1 MFDYRTLSAGSI
13 PVCGLDAAQGQR
25 PMDPFVYSA
34 QPMRVRFGA
43 GTLADLPGEIEAL
56 GLRRVLV
63 LATPQQASEAEALA
77 GRIGGRAAGVFGG
90 ARMHTPVDVTAEA
103 MRRVEADGI
112 DGLVAVGGGS
122 TTGLS
127 KAIALRTDL
136 PQIVVPTTYAGS
148 EMTPILGQTENGVKT
163 TVKSPKVLPEVVIYD
178 VDLTLS
184 LPAPLSA
191 VSGLN
196 AIAHAVEALYAQDRN
211 PVVSLMAAEGI
222 RALARALPVLVA
234 APRDPGARSDA
245 LYGAWLCGTC
255 LGAVGMAL
263 HHKLCH
269 TLGGTFDLPHAETHA
284 AVLPHAMAYN
294 APSVPVAART
304 VAEAL
309 GAEQAAQ
316 GLYDL
321 ARRLGVPMALRDLG
335 MPEGGIETAADAAL
349 SNPYWN
355 PRPLDRAAIRDLLAR
370 AHAGLSP
377 LPE

>member
-1 MFDYRTLSAGSI
+1 
-13 PVCGLDAAQGQR
+13 
-25 PMDPFVYSA
+25 MDPFVYSA
-34 QPMRVRFGA
+34 LPMRVRFGA

-63 LATPQQASEAEALA
+63 LATPQQVAEASALA
-77 GRIGGRAAGVFGG
+77 GRIGARAAGVFGG

-103 MRRVEADGI
+103 MRQVEAEGI

-163 TVKSPKVLPEVVIYD
+163 TVRSPKVLPEVVIYD

-184 LPAPLSA
+184 LPAHLSA

-211 PVVSLMAAEGI
+211 PVVSLLAAEGI

-234 APRDPGARSDA
+234 APGDHAARSDA

-294 APSVPVAART
+294 APAVPAAARA

-309 GAEQAAQ
+309 GAEEAAQ

-335 MPEGGIETAADAAL
+335 MPEGGVETAADAAL

-370 AHAGLSP
+370 AHAGLPP
-377 LPE
+377 LRA

>member
-1 MFDYRTLSAGSI
+1 
-13 PVCGLDAAQGQR
+13 
-25 PMDPFVYSA
+25 MDPFVYSA
-34 QPMRVRFGA
+34 LPMRVRFGA
-43 GTLADLPGEIEAL
+43 GTLAELPGEIEAL

-63 LATPQQASEAEALA
+63 LATPQQVDEAETLA
-77 GRIGGRAAGVFGG
+77 GRIGPRAAGVFGG
-90 ARMHTPVDVTAEA
+90 ARMHTPVEVTAEA
-103 MRRVEADGI
+103 MRQVEAERI

-163 TVKSPKVLPEVVIYD
+163 TVRSSKVLPEVVIYD
-178 VDLTLS
+178 VDLTLT
-184 LPAPLSA
+184 LPARLSA

-234 APRDPGARSDA
+234 TPEDRAARSDA

-269 TLGGTFDLPHAETHA
+269 ALGGAFDLPHAETHA

-294 APSVPVAART
+294 APAVPEAAQAVAA
-304 VAEAL
+304 AL
-309 GAEQAAQ
+309 GADEAAP

-335 MPEGGIETAADAAL
+335 MPEAGIDIAADAAL

-355 PRPLDRAAIRDLLAR
+355 PRPLDRAAVRDLLAR
-370 AHAGLSP
+370 AHAGLPPRSA
-377 LPE
+377 

>member
-1 MFDYRTLSAGSI
+1 
-13 PVCGLDAAQGQR
+13 
-25 PMDPFVYSA
+25 MDPFVYSA

-63 LATPQQASEAEALA
+63 LATPQQVDEAEALA
-77 GRIGGRAAGVFGG
+77 GRIGARAAGVFGR

-103 MRRVEADGI
+103 MRRVEADRI

-127 KAIALRTDL
+127 KAVALRTDL

-178 VDLTLS
+178 VDLTMS
-184 LPAPLSA
+184 LPARLTA

-196 AIAHAVEALYAQDRN
+196 AIAHAVEALYARDRN

-234 APRDPGARSDA
+234 EPGDRAARSDA

-294 APSVPVAART
+294 APAVPEAART

-309 GAEQAAQ
+309 GAGDAAQ
-316 GLYDL
+316 GLFDL
-321 ARRLGVPMALRDLG
+321 ARRLGVPLALRDLG
-335 MPEGGIETAADAAL
+335 MPETGIETAADAAL

-355 PRPLDRAAIRDLLAR
+355 PRPLDRAAIRDLVAR
-370 AHAGLSP
+370 AHAGLP
-377 LPE
+377 PRQA

>member
-1 MFDYRTLSAGSI
+1 
-13 PVCGLDAAQGQR
+13 
-25 PMDPFVYSA
+25 MDPFVYSA
-34 QPMRVRFGA
+34 LPMRVRFGA
-43 GTLADLPGEIEAL
+43 GTLAELPGEIEAL

-63 LATPQQASEAEALA
+63 LATPQQVDEAETLA
-77 GRIGGRAAGVFGG
+77 GRIGPRAAGVFGG
-90 ARMHTPVDVTAEA
+90 ARMHTPVEVTAEA
-103 MRRVEADGI
+103 MRQVEAERI

-163 TVKSPKVLPEVVIYD
+163 TVRSSKVLPEVVIYD
-178 VDLTLS
+178 VDLTLT
-184 LPAPLSA
+184 LPARLSA

-222 RALARALPVLVA
+222 RALARALPVLMA
-234 APRDPGARSDA
+234 TPEDRAARSDA

-269 TLGGTFDLPHAETHA
+269 ALGGAFDLPHAETHA

-294 APSVPVAART
+294 APAVPEAAQAVAA
-304 VAEAL
+304 AL
-309 GAEQAAQ
+309 GADEAAP

-335 MPEGGIETAADAAL
+335 MPEAGIDIAADAAL

-370 AHAGLSP
+370 AHAGLPPRSA
-377 LPE
+377 